1 MALREAFV
9 KALRIIQ
16 ILILLVIA
24 AYLFL
29 INNNNASYLDMPFLI
44 SMPPALVIA
53 IALVLG
59 WFVGWLGGRA
69 PMWRRNREVSKLQK
83 RITELENQPPVVR
96 ATKIT
101 EESGTPIIPDRS
113 GTFQT
118 DSEYENL

>member
-1 MALREAFV
+1 M

-16 ILILLVIA
+16 ILILLVVA

-53 IALVLG
+53 IALLLG

-69 PMWRRNREVSKLQK
+69 PLWRKNRELNKLQK
-83 RITELENQPPVVR
+83 RMTELENQSPAIR
-96 ATKIT
+96 STKIT
-101 EESGTPIIPDRS
+101 EESGTPVIPDRS
-113 GTFQT
+113 GTFPT